1 MMHAYLHTRSK
12 AKNIE
17 HSIVCRR
24 SSVARTLPFQVWC
37 NKFPAMMHKLI
48 YIWCDV
54 PDLLRADMP
63 VISVYLYDAES
74 GKWHQLT
81 QSALTNEQRM
91 ASRSPK
97 DLFPSMRGH
106 EDGYPAQ
113 GGRRV
118 PSCTAD
124 LRPNNT
130 QNLVMGKSSGALKP
144 PPCPSGPE

>member
-1 MMHAYLHTRSK
+1 M
-12 AKNIE
+12 
-17 HSIVCRR
+17 
-24 SSVARTLPFQVWC
+24 
-37 NKFPAMMHKLI
+37 
-48 YIWCDV
+48 

-63 VISVYLYDAES
+63 VISVYLYEAES

-130 QNLVMGKSSGALKP
+130 QKLVVGKNSGAP
-144 PPCPSGPE
+144 PMRGHEDGCPAQEGPPGPLLYSGFTTE

>member
-1 MMHAYLHTRSK
+1 
-12 AKNIE
+12 
-17 HSIVCRR
+17 
-24 SSVARTLPFQVWC
+24 
-37 NKFPAMMHKLI
+37 MHKLI

-63 VISVYLYDAES
+63 VISVYLYEAES

-144 PPCPSGPE
+144 PPMA